1 MQSPHKY
8 LYKAYYLLCTASF
21 SMTNSVMS
29 DEQKVRVPWKKAYNI
44 ILFLFIIYLGFRGYN
59 FAMTQVYRGQEKSLQ
74 EDIAN
79 RDAEIKK
86 ADASADYATYVAGR
100 KLLIQHTD
108 TGWLDRLSHV
118 IEIFTKLQSLGGG
131 NVQFSDFKIDFDLIS
146 LRGTVPNLSYIY
158 AKNGVIDQFVA
169 LDFIKN
175 VAIKD
180 YKKNGD
186 LFEFTL
192 TADISLNG
200 TGSTP

>member
-1 MQSPHKY
+1 
-8 LYKAYYLLCTASF
+8 
-21 SMTNSVMS
+21 MTNSVMR
-29 DEQKVRVPWKKAYNI
+29 DEQKVRVPWRKAYLLVVI
-44 ILFLFIIYLGFRGYN
+44 VFVVYLAYRGYN
-59 FAMTQVYRGQEKSLQ
+59 FGMNQVLRGQEKSLQ
-74 EDIAN
+74 DDIGAK
-79 RDAEIKK
+79 DAEIAK
-86 ADASADYATYVAGR
+86 ANASADYVTYAAG
-100 KLLIQHTD
+100 KQLLQMNKD
-108 TGWLDRLSHV
+108 GKWLERLTRV

-180 YKKNGD
+180 YKKTED
-186 LFEFTL
+186 VFEFTL

-200 TGSTP
+200 TGSTN

>member
-1 MQSPHKY
+1 MR
-8 LYKAYYLLCTASF
+8 
-21 SMTNSVMS
+21 
-29 DEQKVRVPWKKAYNI
+29 DEQKVRVPWRKAYI
-44 ILFLFIIYLGFRGYN
+44 FVLFVFIVYLAYRGYS
-59 FAMTQVYRGQEKSLQ
+59 FGMTQVLRGQEKALQ
-74 EDIAN
+74 NDIAS
-79 RDAEIKK
+79 RDAEIAK
-86 ADASADYATYVAGR
+86 ANTSADYVTYAAG
-100 KLLIQHTD
+100 KKLIQLNSQEG
-108 TGWLDRLSHV
+108 GWLDRLTRV

-158 AKNGVIDQFVA
+158 AKNGVIDQFVS

-180 YKKNGD
+180 YKKTDN

-200 TGSTP
+200 TGSAQ